1 MGCENVPT
9 KKWFV
14 IGLLLAAVLAI
25 SCSLLSCGSSS
36 TSTTPTTSI
45 TTPATTPTIT
55 PTASSDDLSFLS
67 SRDPAFV
74 DNSLLPVTPVDKL
87 HLTGTP
93 SDVDITTYRLAVN
106 GLVDNPLSL
115 AYDEIKAL
123 PSVSEVVLLI
133 CPGVFTDN
141 AGWTGVLV
149 TTLLEKAGM
158 QEKASEIVFYD
169 GDQYQRSFALKDIAR
184 DGVFLAYN
192 VDGQPLPKE
201 HGFPLRLVIK
211 GVYGNTWVKW
221 IDRVEI
227 K

>member
-1 MGCENVPT
+1 MLT

-14 IGLLLAAVLAI
+14 IGLLLAAVLAM
-25 SCSLLSCGSSS
+25 SCWALSCASS
-36 TSTTPTTSI
+36 TTTST

-93 SDVDITTYRLAVN
+93 SDVDISTYRLAVN

-115 AYDEIKAL
+115 TYDEIKAL

-141 AGWTGVLV
+141 AEWTGVPV
-149 TTLLEKAGM
+149 TTLLQKAGA

-169 GDQYQRSFALKDIAR
+169 GDQYQKSFSLKDIAR

-192 VDGQPLPKE
+192 IDGQPLPRE

-211 GVYGNTWVKW
+211 GEYGNLWVKW
-221 IDRVEI
+221 IDHIEI